1 MNRPDSIEL
10 TLALPGLVELEP
22 VIRDLATRVV
32 SLADLPDSQATN
44 IREAFLSAV
53 RLIESTLAEA
63 GDDVVDLEIGASI
76 HPDRLEFRILEKGTP
91 LGGPLLSSPGHDIAE
106 RIRPTTAFDHS
117 WWVQRGQ
124 EGSELH
130 LAVDR
135 PDARIRVLEEAE
147 ARIEAAHDH
156 SDPDVHPSSASD
168 EYRIRG
174 FEPEDG
180 LEVARRIYEA
190 YGRTYPN
197 PDLYV
202 PDRIRRLNEE
212 GRLHSI
218 ICESPDGE
226 ICGHYALE
234 RPDLGP
240 TGEAG
245 QAVLDHRHRGHGL
258 MRPMRSAVEDAGR
271 ELGLLGIWSQPTAMH
286 PLSQRMNLHFGSV
299 PSALMAGLL
308 PAGTTL
314 RGGVAGEATDH
325 AAGGRRSC
333 FLYWHPLSEEP
344 ALAASAP
351 DALVPLL
358 TDLYAARGRE
368 VRFNDGSKTTA
379 APGNTD
385 PHCQVAPGLGSAWIS
400 VSAIG
405 SGTVDSIRASAAAL
419 EEAGGAEAVFVDLP
433 LDDPGT
439 AAIAETLLRG
449 GFAFGGIVPRAI
461 EREGAL
467 RAEDALRLHRHA
479 LPVDLPGLVA
489 EGELGRRLVETAFPN
504 GV

>member
-1 MNRPDSIEL
+1 MTRPDSIDL

-22 VIRDLATRVV
+22 VVRDLATRVV
-32 SLADLPDSQATN
+32 TLADLPEPQATN
-44 IREAFLSAV
+44 IRDAFLSA
-53 RLIESTLAEA
+53 LQLLESTLAEA

-76 HPDRLEFRILEKGTP
+76 LPDRLEFRILEKGTP
-91 LGGPLLSSPGHDIAE
+91 LGGPLLSSPGHDIAR
-106 RIRPTTAFDHS
+106 RIRPATAFDHS

-135 PDARIRVLEEAE
+135 PDARIRVLEEAQ
-147 ARIEAAHDH
+147 ARLDAAHDE
-156 SDPDVHPSSASD
+156 SDPDVHASGESD
-168 EYRIRG
+168 QYRIRG

-202 PDRIRRLNEE
+202 PDRIRRLNSE

-258 MRPMRSAVEDAGR
+258 MRPMRSAVEEAGR
-271 ELGLLGIWSQPTAMH
+271 ALGLLGIWSQPTAMH

-325 AAGGRRSC
+325 ETGGRRSC
-333 FLYWHPLSEEP
+333 FLYWHPLAEEP
-344 ALAASAP
+344 VLSASAP

-358 TDLYAARGRE
+358 TDLYAARERE
-368 VRFNDGSKTTA
+368 VRFNATTGPARDGD
-379 APGNTD
+379 TD

-405 SGTVDSIRASAAAL
+405 SGTIDSIKASAAAL
-419 EEAGGAEAVFVDLP
+419 EQAGGAEAVFVDLP

-439 AAIAETLLRG
+439 AAVAETLLQG
-449 GFAFGGIVPRAI
+449 GFAFGGIVPRSIA
-461 EREGAL
+461 RDGDL

-489 EGELGRRLVETAFPN
+489 EGPLGQRLVETAFPS
-504 GV
+504 GA